1 MDTIRARVKVL
12 AAAVAAGAVVAMGA
26 LTATFS
32 SFEAPKLTAMPAG
45 DTVTQAPTPPP
56 TASIP
61 MAVPPVKAPK
71 WHAGRW

>member
-32 SFEAPKLTAMPAG
+32 SFEAPKLTATTAG
-45 DTVTQAPTPPP
+45 DTVTQAPTPQP
-56 TASIP
+56 TESIT